1 MLDEEQKEP
10 EREQQKSRPDPI
22 LPMISIFEE
31 ERDGAPDTEK
41 ESFIEQQKSA
51 PILLDQSLLLF
62 SNES

>member
-10 EREQQKSRPDPI
+10 DREQQKSRPDPI

-41 ESFIEQQKSA
+41 ESFIE
-51 PILLDQSLLLF
+51 
-62 SNES
+62 